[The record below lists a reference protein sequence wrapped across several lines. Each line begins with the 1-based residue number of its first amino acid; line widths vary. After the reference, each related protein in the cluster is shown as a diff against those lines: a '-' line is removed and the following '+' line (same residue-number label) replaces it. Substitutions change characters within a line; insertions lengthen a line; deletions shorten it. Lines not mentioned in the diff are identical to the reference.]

1 MGDAAMSSVDNGSTK
16 DQSYT
21 GLKQQLLSKSGPVL
35 PPPRSAPSQNLTHAI
50 SSLFL
55 HPSIEAALHLFN
67 DDLVSAH
74 FLVRHMQAAPQ
85 YESMMFHGILH
96 RIEGDYENARAWY
109 RDVKDSEVFLAVWG
123 NGGIDKVMDFVG
135 RIEIL
140 RKETKHKDFSEVH
153 QLEDESKR
161 ELKTVLE
168 FCEKK
173 FGTQK
178 VDDASAIWVQDEKSS
193 AKGSDMVVG
202 GEGWRQF

>member
-1 MGDAAMSSVDNGSTK
+1 MGDAATSRVKIPK
-16 DQSYT
+16 DHSYSD
-21 GLKQQLLSKSGPVL
+21 LKQQLLSKKGLVL
-35 PPPRSAPSQNLTHAI
+35 SPLQSAPSQSVTHAI

-55 HPSIEAALHLFN
+55 HPSIEAALHLLN

-85 YESMMFHGILH
+85 YESMMLHGILH
-96 RIEGDYENARAWY
+96 RIEGDYENAKAWY
-109 RDVKDSEVFLAVWG
+109 RDVQNSEVFLAAWG
-123 NGGIDKVMDFVG
+123 GGGLHKVMDFVR

-140 RKETKHKDFSEVH
+140 KKETKQRDISEAH

-161 ELKTVLE
+161 EITTVLD

-193 AKGSDMVVG
+193 AKGGDMVVG